1 MDIIELILDEENEEM
16 VGIDA
21 VSIVENPAIESDFIA
36 LAKEEIQLAKID
48 EEKKL
53 LMGPALIPNKPIFR
67 KRNDS
72 MFYVYFSRD
81 TVRRA
86 SELFFMNGKQ
96 NNATLEHE
104 MSINGLTV
112 VESWIV
118 EDSKMDKSA
127 KYGLEMPIGTWM
139 ISMKVENDE
148 VWNEYVKTEKVKG
161 FSIEGYFA
169 DRASIK
175 QSDLKAELQAIEEEE
190 AEYMLNNIKNALSGE
205 KIELETFND
214 YPEAVSNNAKRG
226 IELNE
231 KVNNKCATQVGKIR
245 AQQLAQK
252 EKISLATLKRMYSY
266 LSRAETYYDENDSEA
281 CGTISYLLW
290 GGKAGLRWSQSKLKE
305 LGEIELTSIIVDE
318 NFAILDDRLAYSTKE
333 KAEQMAENIGCS
345 GFHVHEFEGKKW
357 YMPCEK
363 HSMAEIGPRGG
374 IKKSPKAPKG
384 GTPNKNPKGQG
395 TAKGDASTSKGA
407 KVSKQDEASLQKK
420 ADDFNERYK
429 KKLGYGVT
437 VGQLKSVF
445 QRGLGAFNK
454 SHSPNVTNAKQ
465 WAHARVNAYMYL
477 VKNGR
482 PQNASYT
489 TDYDLLPSKH
499 PKSPKKK

>member
-48 EEKKL
+48 EEKKI

-175 QSDLKAELQAIEEEE
+175 QSDLKAELQVIEEEE
-190 AEYMLNNIKNALSGE
+190 AEYLLSNIKNALSGD

-305 LGEIELTSIIVDE
+305 LGEIELTSIIVDD
-318 NFAILDDRLAYSTKE
+318 NFAILDDRLAYST
-333 KAEQMAENIGCS
+333 
-345 GFHVHEFEGKKW
+345 
-357 YMPCEK
+357 
-363 HSMAEIGPRGG
+363 
-374 IKKSPKAPKG
+374 
-384 GTPNKNPKGQG
+384 
-395 TAKGDASTSKGA
+395 
-407 KVSKQDEASLQKK
+407 QKK
-420 ADDFNERYK
+420 RNIY
-429 KKLGYGVT
+429 
-437 VGQLKSVF
+437 
-445 QRGLGAFNK
+445 
-454 SHSPNVTNAKQ
+454 
-465 WAHARVNAYMYL
+465 
-477 VKNGR
+477 
-482 PQNASYT
+482 
-489 TDYDLLPSKH
+489 
-499 PKSPKKK
+499 

>member
-252 EKISLATLKRMYSY
+252 ENISLATLKRMYSY

-318 NFAILDDRLAYSTKE
+318 NFAILDDRLAYSTQE
-333 KAEQMAENIGCS
+333 KAEQIAENIGCS

-437 VGQLKSVF
+437 VGQLKAVF

-482 PQNASYT
+482 PQNAGYT